1 MFKAVI
7 VMLECVA
14 GVVRR
19 VDVDALHLAGELLLK
34 RLEGEKVVAVDEHV
48 VENILAIAAARGGVV
63 GFRGILHQH
72 ARLKARS
79 LILAEPGEFKLLLLL
94 LHGSTPQLW

>member
-1 MFKAVI
+1 MFKAIVI
-7 VMLECVA
+7 MRKSTT

-34 RLEGEKVVAVDEHV
+34 RLEGEEVVAVDEHV
-48 VENILAIAAARGGVV
+48 VEDIFAVAAARGGVV

-72 ARLKARS
+72 ARLEARP
-79 LILAEPGEFKLLLLL
+79 LILAYPGEFKLLFLL
-94 LHGSTPQLW
+94 LHG